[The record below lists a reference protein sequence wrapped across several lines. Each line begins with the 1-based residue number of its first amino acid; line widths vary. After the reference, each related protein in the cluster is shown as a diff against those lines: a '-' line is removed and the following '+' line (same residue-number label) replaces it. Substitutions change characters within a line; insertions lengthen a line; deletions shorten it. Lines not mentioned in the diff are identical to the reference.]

1 MTIISR
7 EVTEGAQVQG
17 IDEVI
22 AYSIDVSNWGSSP
35 TSVSAVV
42 KQVSDGTD
50 ITTTVMNPNAPSVA
64 TDTITLSPLD
74 TLTEGEVYRVEVQ
87 FDIGTN
93 TFECFFYVH
102 AEL

>member
-1 MTIISR
+1 MISR
-7 EVTEGAQVQG
+7 EVVEGAQVQG
-17 IDEVI
+17 VDEVI

-42 KQVSDGTD
+42 KQLSDGTD
-50 ITTTVMNPNAPSVA
+50 VTATVMNPNSPSVS
-64 TDTITLSPLD
+64 TDTITLSALD

-87 FDIGTN
+87 FDIGSD

>member
-1 MTIISR
+1 MISR

-17 IDEVI
+17 VDEVI
-22 AYSIDVSNWGSSP
+22 AYSIDTANWGGGP

-42 KQVSDGTD
+42 KKLSDGTD
-50 ITTTVMNPNAPSVA
+50 VTTTVMNPNSPSVA

-87 FDIGTN
+87 FDVGTD

>member
-1 MTIISR
+1 MISR
-7 EVTEGAQVQG
+7 EVVEGAQVQG

-35 TSVSAVV
+35 TNVAVV
-42 KQVSDGTD
+42 VKKLSDGTD
-50 ITTTVMNPNAPSVA
+50 VTSTVMDPNSPSVA
-64 TDTITLSPLD
+64 TDTITLSSLD

-87 FDIGTN
+87 FDISSD